1 MAEIIDDHFMVC
13 DDCLFPIVNDD
24 WTMLDFH
31 YNGRAVDQRR
41 AEIAFGI
48 DNAGGNICLGDSDKE
63 EEFSSSA
70 CHCCGNPLAGR
81 RTHMVILG

>member
-24 WTMLDFH
+24 WTALDFH

-48 DNAGGNICLGDSDKE
+48 ENAGGHI
-63 EEFSSSA
+63 
-70 CHCCGNPLAGR
+70 
-81 RTHMVILG
+81 